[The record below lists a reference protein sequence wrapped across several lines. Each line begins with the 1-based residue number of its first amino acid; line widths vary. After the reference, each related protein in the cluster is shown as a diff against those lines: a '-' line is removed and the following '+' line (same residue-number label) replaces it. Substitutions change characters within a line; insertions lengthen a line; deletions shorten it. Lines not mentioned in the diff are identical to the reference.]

1 MSSITFM
8 QTLRH
13 PLRFVVL
20 LVCATLLTACALS
33 PQTVVVRPDIKAPS
47 MPIGHGRSMVVN
59 TRDLRSKTTLGTRGG
74 LYESASLSTDSH
86 MEQSISASAI
96 TVLQSWDFAAVPSS
110 LGNYNMPSMEIQIID
125 IDYHR
130 PETSVGGEV
139 SVKCRVAVRVQMGSE
154 TYSGEYA
161 SRRSEQVAVMGTESG
176 NQRMVN
182 DTISQALNQ
191 IFLDSKLQRFLS
203 R

>member
-1 MSSITFM
+1 
-8 QTLRH
+8 
-13 PLRFVVL
+13 
-20 LVCATLLTACALS
+20 
-33 PQTVVVRPDIKAPS
+33 
-47 MPIGHGRSMVVN
+47 
-59 TRDLRSKTTLGTRGG
+59 
-74 LYESASLSTDSH
+74 
-86 MEQSISASAI
+86 
-96 TVLQSWDFAAVPSS
+96 
-110 LGNYNMPSMEIQIID
+110 
-125 IDYHR
+125 
-130 PETSVGGEV
+130 
-139 SVKCRVAVRVQMGSE
+139 MGSE